1 MTEQPSPMET
11 TRYHPGTM
19 VSEYL
24 EFNAWTQRELARR
37 TGLTPKTVNEIC
49 NGKARISP
57 TTALVFERVFH
68 RPAHFWLNL
77 QTKYDEI
84 EARQL
89 AMDNLVSWREWA
101 NRFPIAEMKRFR
113 FLDVPSEDEP
123 SVTSALLSFLGVSSP
138 ESWQSVWT
146 TSPIAYRQTLR
157 QMTSKEAVSAWLR
170 ATELE
175 ANKVST
181 APFAEHKLRLA
192 IPELRRQTKE
202 GPEVFVPELQRLC
215 APAGVAVVWIP
226 ELPQTGISGCS
237 RWLTSHRALIALT
250 LRYKTDDQ
258 MWFTFF
264 HELGH
269 ILLHRQRHMLIL
281 DNASEDLLDRTIDP
295 EMQQIEEEA
304 SRFAADTLIPP
315 ESLSQ
320 FIKRKVFT
328 NASIK
333 AFADALTIGPGI
345 VVGRLQH
352 EGVLEH
358 FQGNKLKRSLHWA
371 GLDE

>member
-1 MTEQPSPMET
+1 MTEQGNLMES

-24 EFNAWTQRELARR
+24 EFNEWTQRELARR

-57 TTALVFERVFH
+57 TTALAFERVFH

-89 AMDNLVSWREWA
+89 AMDNLLSWREWA
-101 NRFPIAEMKRFR
+101 NRFPIADMKRFR
-113 FLDVPSEDEP
+113 FLDVPSKDET
-123 SVTSALLSFLGVSSP
+123 SVTSALLSFFGVSSP
-138 ESWQSVWT
+138 ESWQSVWR
-146 TSPIAYRQTLR
+146 TSPIAYRQTLKPV
-157 QMTSKEAVSAWLR
+157 TSKEAISAWLR

-175 ANKVST
+175 ANRVST
-181 APFAEHKLRLA
+181 SPFDEHKLRLA
-192 IPELRRQTKE
+192 IPELRRQTRE
-202 GPEVFVPELQRLC
+202 GPQVFIPELQRLC
-215 APAGVAVVWIP
+215 AAAGVAVVWIP

-237 RWLTSHRALIALT
+237 RWLTGHRALIALT

-264 HELGH
+264 HEVGH

-281 DNASEDLLDRTIDP
+281 DNATEDLLDRTVDP

-320 FIKRKVFT
+320 FIRRKVFT

-345 VVGRLQH
+345 MVGRLQH
-352 EGVLEH
+352 EGVLKH
-358 FQGNKLKRSLHWA
+358 FQGNQLKRNLHWA